1 MFLYSTI
8 KNNKKKHL
16 LAPTF
21 NFIIIGISNIQ
32 NENVDK
38 FINIFILEQ
47 TKWTNAIMSSLVL
60 YLFYGLVLKVH
71 TF

>member
-8 KNNKKKHL
+8 KKTTKKHL

-32 NENVDK
+32 NENVGK
-38 FINIFILEQ
+38 FVNIFILEQ
-47 TKWTNAIMSSLVL
+47 TKWTNAIMSRLVL
-60 YLFYGLVLKVH
+60 YLFYGLVRKVH
-71 TF
+71 AY